1 MVKTELNDNITGH
14 LDTIASDGLT
24 LFLLQEGRFRGALL
38 HGTRLLNEMQA
49 NHGTGP
55 LESLV
60 LGHAYLGVG
69 LLVNNLKGDDRIAF
83 SIECGGPIRGL
94 HVEADHLG
102 HVRGSLSE
110 NPIPLTAPLESLD
123 LSLLFGPGFL
133 KMKKW
138 VSGASHPFT
147 GQVMLEYGS
156 IGQDLAHYFLTSE
169 QIPTSF
175 SLSIDFGKGGEI
187 SGAAG
192 LLIQALPGTTT
203 DEAGVLEDRVLSLP
217 SLGRFF
223 SSGGTADSF
232 MSEHLGDFTPRI
244 LGTRPVEFFCPCSR
258 ERFQS
263 FLRSMKPEDQED
275 ILKEGP
281 FPLETRCHNCN
292 SVYSFTRPELA
303 ALFHRT

>member
-1 MVKTELNDNITGH
+1 MIKAELNRDMVVH
-14 LDTIASDGLT
+14 LDKLASDGLT

-49 NHGTGP
+49 NHATGP

-69 LLVNNLKGDDRIAF
+69 LLVNNLKGDDRIGF

-94 HVEADHLG
+94 HAEADHLG
-102 HVRGSLSE
+102 HIRGSLSE
-110 NPIPLTAPLESLD
+110 NPIPLTEPLESLD
-123 LSLLFGPGFL
+123 LSPLFGPGFL
-133 KMKKW
+133 NMRKW

-156 IGQDLAHYFLTSE
+156 IGQDLAHYYLTSE
-169 QIPTSF
+169 QLPTSF
-175 SLSIDFGKGGEI
+175 SLSIDFGKAGEI
-187 SGAAG
+187 LGAAG
-192 LLIQALPGTTT
+192 LLIQALPGTSAE
-203 DEAGVLEDRVLSLP
+203 EAGILEDQVVSLP
-217 SLGRFF
+217 SLGKFF
-223 SSGGTADSF
+223 SSRGTADSF
-232 MSEHLGDFTPRI
+232 LSGHLGAFNPRI
-244 LGTRPVEFFCPCSR
+244 LDTKPVDFFCPCSK

-263 FLRSMKPEDQED
+263 FLRSMKPEDQDE

-292 SVYSFTRPELA
+292 SVYSFTRPELEG
-303 ALFHRT
+303 LFHRV